1 MKSVISPRTK
11 TVTSLGTKVTSRSL
25 EQTHMSYEFLTKN
38 FQRAAVLQMYL
49 SQDERKPIVYLDDKH
64 YGATSFFLSNGVPR
78 KHLVPINFSQTEA
91 SEITEKTG
99 IKCVVRCIDDY
110 VFDMTDDSCSVV
122 WLDYMCR
129 TFSDK
134 VIQQCLAVAPH
145 VSVTLSTRGRQR
157 SDIVADVRRV
167 AKKYGSLLE
176 SPVFYKG
183 KSDVENMV
191 RFAITRR
198 TVEPLPRSKTPKVR
212 TTKDVLPP
220 PTSLSVGDKVYVDW
234 KRNVWLTGV
243 VASVNGKRERV
254 TVTFDCDGTTKEVAM
269 SRVRRNADVPS
280 ETRLNTMIG
289 KTIRMPTSLWN
300 GSKMAGYDNVK
311 TMGKRFMFRVTKR
324 YAGKNR
330 FGVSAISKVS
340 NRPMTPMEK
349 FTLSYEQ
356 IACFL

>member
-1 MKSVISPRTK
+1 
-11 TVTSLGTKVTSRSL
+11 
-25 EQTHMSYEFLTKN
+25 
-38 FQRAAVLQMYL
+38 
-49 SQDERKPIVYLDDKH
+49 
-64 YGATSFFLSNGVPR
+64 
-78 KHLVPINFSQTEA
+78 
-91 SEITEKTG
+91 
-99 IKCVVRCIDDY
+99 
-110 VFDMTDDSCSVV
+110 
-122 WLDYMCR
+122 
-129 TFSDK
+129 
-134 VIQQCLAVAPH
+134 
-145 VSVTLSTRGRQR
+145 
-157 SDIVADVRRV
+157 
-167 AKKYGSLLE
+167 
-176 SPVFYKG
+176 
-183 KSDVENMV
+183 MV

-212 TTKDVLPP
+212 TTRDVLLP